1 MGAGDFEFLL
11 WFFFFN
17 HLDTFTGWISYTREI
32 FDTATACH
40 LDATVPL
47 LAASHTTREA
57 QIDKEYRINATNDSQ
72 E

>member
-1 MGAGDFEFLL
+1 M
-11 WFFFFN
+11 
-17 HLDTFTGWISYTREI
+17 GWINYTGEI

-57 QIDKEYRINATNDSQ
+57 QTDKEYRINATNDSQ